1 MIPKNIGQLPLGRG
15 GHPLP
20 PGVLFDIAVRRCFG
34 DGSGTIYKTIAMG
47 TKCEGFVLNPIDGVI
62 FVKTLIVYNEIGWIR

>member
-15 GHPLP
+15 MHPLP
-20 PGVLFDIAVRRCFG
+20 QETLLDVTVRRCFG
-34 DGSGTIYKTIAMG
+34 DGSGTIYKTVAIG
-47 TKCEGFVLNPIDGVI
+47 TKCEVFSINPADGVI